1 MAIGYSYDCVTLR
14 KLLTQASSLAQQSA
28 QVQQH
33 RLKLRSLHLALEQV
47 HWQLLSRTPGSKE
60 F

>member
-1 MAIGYSYDCVTLR
+1 M
-14 KLLTQASSLAQQSA
+14 LLIQASSLAQQSA

-47 HWQLLSRTPGSKE
+47 HWQLLSNTPDLKD